1 MGALVEIIL
10 PVFLVI
16 GFGYG
21 SVRVGW
27 FTDASTDALMRFT
40 THFAIP
46 CLLFLAISRIDL
58 GTDLNWRMLASFYA
72 GATAV
77 FVLGILGARVLFDRP
92 WEDSVAIG
100 FCCLFS
106 NTVLLGIPI
115 AQRAYGEAALAP
127 VFSIVAFHSPFCY
140 LLGITAMEITR
151 NRSGRLLQ
159 AVPRILKA
167 MFSNALILG
176 IAAGFAVNLLSI
188 PLPEV
193 LIDATEL
200 MARAGLPAALF
211 GLGGVLA
218 RYKPEGDLRTALFV
232 VALSL
237 AVQPAIV
244 YGLVQVQG
252 LGQEALRAA
261 VITAAMAPGVNTYIF
276 ADLYGRARRVAATSV
291 LIGTAAC
298 ALSAWIWL
306 QIVA

>member
-1 MGALVEIIL
+1 MGALIEIIL

-21 SVRVGW
+21 AARAGLFSEAHV
-27 FTDASTDALMRFT
+27 DALMYFA

-46 CLLFLAISRIDL
+46 CLLFLAIARIDL
-58 GTDLNWRMLASFYA
+58 ASDFDWRLLASFYT

-77 FVLGILGARVLFDRP
+77 FVLGILGARVLFGRP

-115 AQRAYGEAALAP
+115 AQRAYGEDELAA

-140 LLGITAMEITR
+140 LLGITTMEITR
-151 NRSGRLLQ
+151 SSSGQLIR
-159 AVPRILKA
+159 AVPRIAKA

-176 IAAGFAVNLLSI
+176 IAAGFAVNLADVT
-188 PLPEV
+188 LPDV
-193 LIDATEL
+193 ATQALEL

-211 GLGGVLA
+211 GLGGILA
-218 RYKPEGDLRTALFV
+218 RYRPEGDMMTVLFIV
-232 VALSL
+232 TLSL

-244 YGLVQVQG
+244 YGMVHLLG
-252 LGQEALRAA
+252 LGKDALRAA

-276 ADLYGRARRVAATSV
+276 ADLYGSARRVAATSV
-291 LIGTAAC
+291 LVGTAAC
-298 ALSAWIWL
+298 ALSAWVWL
-306 QIVA
+306 QILG